1 MSEITLLETP
11 EILVKR
17 ASVTTRR
24 FSLLSQMYVER
35 GTKEDWEKLESLH
48 YKTDGGVFAPHYYR
62 CVLDGETIG
71 VVVFTQPRLMQG
83 PRHEAMPKIKPGKDT
98 HLTNRHRGKLI
109 SKKIGLAA
117 RIVMDTM
124 YRSVGVSYRMVNL
137 ACRLHGLENYEISS
151 SMSKY
156 VPFAQRAGF
165 RFVKPR
171 RSAHY
176 EKGLRFFQR
185 TFTADPVDHEAVLQ
199 ELYALPEAIRKLVIV
214 DIREFYY
221 KCSALE
227 KTGGNAKYGTS
238 RVDDMPVPQLIKELQ
253 QLVFAMPAYGIYTN
267 PDAGRAIPERLPLIA
282 FDEQRPDQPLRCL

>member
-1 MSEITLLETP
+1 MSEIVLLDTP
-11 EILVKR
+11 LIRVKR
-17 ASVTTRR
+17 VSVTTAR
-24 FSLLSQMYVER
+24 FSLLSDMSVER
-35 GTKEDWEKLESLH
+35 GTKEDWEKLEALH

-62 CVLDGETIG
+62 CAFEGETIG

-83 PRHEAMPKIKPGKDT
+83 PRHEAMPKIKPGRDT
-98 HLTNRHRGKLI
+98 HLTNRHRGKVI

-165 RFVKPR
+165 RFTRPR

-185 TFTADPVDHEAVLQ
+185 TFTADPVDHEAVLH
-199 ELYALPEAIRKLVIV
+199 ELDALPSAIRDLVV
-214 DIREFYY
+214 SDIRDFYY

-227 KTGGNAKYGTS
+227 KTGGNAKNGTS
-238 RVDDMPVPQLIKELQ
+238 RVDAMAVPQLIKELQ
-253 QLVFAMPAYGIYTN
+253 QLVFAMPAYGLYAN
-267 PDAGRAIPERLPLIA
+267 PDAGRSLPKTLPLLA
-282 FDEQRPDQPLRCL
+282 FDRQRPNAPLLLD